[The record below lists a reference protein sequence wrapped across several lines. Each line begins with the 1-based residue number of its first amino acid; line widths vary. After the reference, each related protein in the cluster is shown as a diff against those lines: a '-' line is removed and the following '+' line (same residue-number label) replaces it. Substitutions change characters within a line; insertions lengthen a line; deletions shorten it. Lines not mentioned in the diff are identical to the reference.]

1 MAERQSMVGGPAMA
15 GVSRE
20 LMVLKENKYLESAC
34 GD

>member
-1 MAERQSMVGGPAMA
+1 MAERQSMVGGPAMV

-20 LMVLKENKYLESAC
+20 LMVLKQNNYLESDC